1 MPHQLFIGGTF
12 VDAEG
17 TKTYETINPTDG
29 SVSAGPAPASLL
41 PPTVTPPMTYS
52 PPSPHLA
59 SGGPSPGGLCL
70 DTKVLQSVSSLPYR
84 NSIEEDMVGRG
95 WWGSRRTLNVFSL
108 LQRLGRKE
116 NHSLSLHTSTVIPV
130 SAPPSQ
136 IFSNIGKFFPESCVC
151 QTFLTVTCCIMT
163 HTHMRS
169 HACTHL
175 E

>member
-1 MPHQLFIGGTF
+1 MNKLTLQMPHQLFIGGTF

-108 LQRLGRKE
+108 LQRLGVEFKIPPRKKGKPFPLPPHF
-116 NHSLSLHTSTVIPV
+116 NSNPSV
-130 SAPPSQ
+130 SPT
-136 IFSNIGKFFPESCVC
+136 FSNIFQYWEILP
-151 QTFLTVTCCIMT
+151 
-163 HTHMRS
+163 
-169 HACTHL
+169 
-175 E
+175 